1 MSERLI
7 QRHDQFFKRL
17 IDKPGTQ
24 TRIWQALNR
33 SEGRTIDGGRCI
45 LPPVIPLV
53 VYHGE
58 QPWGPPTRFA
68 ESFAVE
74 PDLRTHLL
82 DFCYILVDVGR
93 IDDVELSRE
102 PALRTGLLILKWGC
116 RDGDLRDTLLILGRA
131 AAAFGYDEVVTMV
144 RYLLGESNSIHRD
157 LLRDVIHEILPDQEE
172 RIMSIAAEEFRAEG
186 KAEGK
191 AEVLLRL
198 LHRRFGPLSD
208 AIMAQ
213 IRTADCQQLDIWL
226 DNILDARSVNGV
238 FGQDER
244 H

>member
-93 IDDVELSRE
+93 IDEVELSRE

-186 KAEGK
+186 KAE
-191 AEVLLRL
+191 VLLRL